1 MTAARRTARSDSG
14 GRQASVVGPSG
25 QPVTCSTIRR
35 VGVAARVDLVQSE
48 LPRVAQAG
56 VARVDGIAR
65 RRPGHPAATAACP
78 LPVAAGSSSTILSA
92 VRRASAAIV
101 SDGLTPSAVGM
112 RAPSAT

>member
-1 MTAARRTARSDSG
+1 MTAARRTARSDSVRAAG
-14 GRQASVVGPSG
+14 QGRRAVGAAG
-25 QPVTCSTIRR
+25 DLLDGHA
-35 VGVAARVDLVQSE
+35 GVAARVDLVQSE